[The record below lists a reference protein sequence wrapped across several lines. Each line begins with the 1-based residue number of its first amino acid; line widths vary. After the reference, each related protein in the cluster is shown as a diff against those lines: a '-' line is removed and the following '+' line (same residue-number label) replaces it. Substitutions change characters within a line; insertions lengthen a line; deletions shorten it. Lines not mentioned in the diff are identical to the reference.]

1 MHDRITRSRDLDP
14 TLRLRDVTVTMRAEL
29 RHITPATRN
38 AETAFDAL
46 RATWPNAYAVEG
58 DESDRLIARVF
69 ADGRCVAT
77 IAEGV
82 GAEVLP

>member
-14 TLRLRDVTVTMRAEL
+14 TLRLRDVTVTMRAEFQHL
-29 RHITPATRN
+29 ATTTRN

-46 RATWPNAYAVEG
+46 RATWPDAYAVEG
-58 DESDRLIARVF
+58 DECDRLVARVF

-82 GAEVLP
+82 GEGVTP